1 MIPAEL
7 SIQSIEKVYKKIKP
21 FINVTP
27 LIKANQIID
36 EDLNTNVYLKYECF
50 QKSGSFKARGAINNI
65 LSTDKKDL
73 ENGITAVSAGNHAIA
88 ASYAANIF
96 NLKNKIFLYESAN
109 PYRVIQCK
117 NYNAN
122 ISFTNKNKA
131 FDEVKSAE
139 KEGYKFFHPFDGV
152 NTLQG
157 SATLGLEIIN
167 QMKNINTKIDNVL
180 ISVGGGGLISGVG
193 SALKQFF
200 PEIKIFGVEPDNA
213 KGMTESLKIGKPLDR
228 VEIKS
233 IADSLCAPLHMP
245 YSFDVAKKVIDQMVN
260 VSDQEMINYMLY
272 TFKNL
277 KLLLEPACV
286 AGFAALKKLN
296 SSKFI
301 GQNTLLILCGSNI
314 DYQSWNKLVK
324 KLII

>member
-1 MIPAEL
+1 MIPSEL
-7 SIQSIEKVYKKIKP
+7 SIPSIEKVYKKIKK
-21 FINVTP
+21 FIYVTP
-27 LIKANQIID
+27 LLKANQIID
-36 EDLNTNVYLKYECF
+36 DDLNTNVYLKYECF
-50 QKSGSFKARGAINNI
+50 QKSGSFKARGAVNNI
-65 LSTDKKDL
+65 LSSSKENL

-88 ASYAANIF
+88 ASYVSNIF

-109 PYRVIQCK
+109 PYRINICK
-117 NYNAN
+117 NYKANIIFTNAN
-122 ISFTNKNKA
+122 NA
-131 FDEVKSAE
+131 FEKVKDAE
-139 KEGYKFFHPFDGV
+139 KEGYKFIHPFDGI

-157 SATLGLEIIN
+157 SATLGLEIAN
-167 QMKNINTKIDNVL
+167 QIKNLNTRIDNVL

-200 PEIKIFGVEPDNA
+200 PNIKIYGVEPDNA
-213 KGMTESLKIGKPLDR
+213 KGMTESLKIGAPLDK
-228 VEIKS
+228 VKINS

-245 YSFDVAKKVIDQMVN
+245 YSFNVAKNVIDQMVN

-296 SSKFI
+296 SSKFK

-314 DYQSWNKLVK
+314 DYQSWNKLVTN
-324 KLII
+324 

>member
-1 MIPAEL
+1 MIPEEL
-7 SIQSIEKVYKKIKP
+7 SIQLIEKVYKKIKP

-27 LIKANQIID
+27 LIKANRIVD

-122 ISFTNKNKA
+122 ILFTNKNKA
-131 FDEVKSAE
+131 FDEVKNAE
-139 KEGYKFFHPFDGV
+139 KEGYKFVHPFDGV

-200 PEIKIFGVEPDNA
+200 PNIKIYGVEPDNA
-213 KGMTESLKIGKPLDR
+213 KGMTESLKIGAPLDK
-228 VEIKS
+228 VKINS

-245 YSFDVAKKVIDQMVN
+245 YSFNVAKNVIDQMVN

-272 TFKNL
+272 TFINL

-296 SSKFI
+296 SSKFKS
-301 GQNTLLILCGSNI
+301 QNTLLILCGSNI

-324 KLII
+324 N